1 MIRVSSGQIKF
12 SCYLSFRYSTRV
24 SCVFAV
30 TVNIFVSF
38 SLFEIQQFSHQEY
51 LYHSTLKFDH

>member
-38 SLFEIQQFSHQEY
+38 SLFEIHQFSHQEY
-51 LYHSTLKFDH
+51 F

>member
-12 SCYLSFRYSTRV
+12 SCYLSFRSSTCV

-38 SLFEIQQFSHQEY
+38 SLFEIHQFSHQEY
-51 LYHSTLKFDH
+51 F